1 MGTAELLASPASQ
14 VALAQ
19 LRLEVR
25 AFLGDELARG
35 GFTRALADRGWV
47 GLPRRYGGCGL
58 SSVHR
63 HVVVEELV
71 AAGAPVAVRWA
82 ADRQIGPSLLRFG
95 TEAQR
100 ERFLPGIARGEFFF
114 AIGMSEPDSGSDLRP
129 STAAAKAE
137 PGRLA
142 GAVKRATCSI

>member
-1 MGTAELLASPASQ
+1 
-14 VALAQ
+14 
-19 LRLEVR
+19 VR

-35 GFTRALADRGWV
+35 GFVPRCDGWHAGWDERFTRALADRGWV
-47 GLPRRYGGCGL
+47 GMTLPRRYGGCEL